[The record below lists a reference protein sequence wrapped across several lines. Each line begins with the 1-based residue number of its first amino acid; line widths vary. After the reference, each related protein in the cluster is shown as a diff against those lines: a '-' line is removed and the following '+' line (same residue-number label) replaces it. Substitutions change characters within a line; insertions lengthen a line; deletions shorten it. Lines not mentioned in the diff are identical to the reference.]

1 MSPFDKLFQAQVD
14 KLLSA
19 NDKRRAFFFRGFLPK
34 QIEFLIKHKTSL
46 YMNED
51 FIEDDCLQIQ
61 KIEANKRALVKQLT
75 LAENSVVGFYE
86 ELVAISSAVK
96 DVSLVFDGEI
106 VIIDNPLF
114 ESNVPSPLSLEQ
126 AVALFEYMQTDGK
139 AENDTLE
146 VLNRYYHEVNF
157 LDADHVLVAL
167 ANVHEDAH
175 YLRLPLFDNKDLT
188 EMAMINQPADEILEG
203 SSEDWLYRFSVM
215 SGAANEIVYV
225 VDSVCPHNLE
235 KGLFTVLAALSIPH
249 SIRRVDTRI
258 PEMEYDDSQ
267 FEKYLRRYWGPQAKF
282 RELKFYKQPSVSK
295 EITIISQGALVS
307 EIIDQCEAAR
317 DEDCTYR
324 DIFITAPTG
333 AGKSLLFQLPALY
346 MAEKYGLITIVV
358 TPLVALMHDQVAQLE
373 RERGVKNA
381 TFLNSKITFEE
392 RQQRI
397 QEIHDGKKSIIYLAP
412 ELLLASGLQPIV
424 GERSVGLLV
433 IDEVHTVTSWGRD
446 FRPDYCF
453 LGDFLKT
460 IKRTGQRFPLL
471 CLTATAVYSGP
482 DDVVNDTIAELD
494 LHNPILHLGNV
505 KRDNINFEIKPGVQD
520 GSGKR
525 VETVKQELII
535 ERLIKYVSK
544 GEKTLVYCPYRSQ
557 VDSIYGALP
566 TEYKIKIRR
575 YHSKIHDAERKITER
590 DYRDGKAIALI
601 CTKAFGMGIDVKD
614 IKHIIHFAPSGN
626 LSDYVQE
633 VGRAARDNSIVGLAH
648 MDFFSS
654 DMRYVKSLN
663 GISEMKQYQL
673 REMLKKLYSI
683 YSVKNHRNLLVAPDS
698 FAYLFE
704 DSDLENRTKSGFILL
719 AKDLKN
725 KYGIPILIVR
735 PKAMLTKNY
744 VNVPPEIEQE
754 FLAAFGNYATPLGFV
769 SDRVEAS
776 RNPSRGSDI
785 RIRNHG
791 KIYSVQMGELWEN
804 HFADIT
810 FGAFKRLFFQG
821 DLLKTS
827 KNAKLS
833 PRINVS
839 VQYDVPFEEVVQK
852 ITLLFETLVKVFSE
866 IKSRE
871 KRTFEEKELY
881 AILKERLPEFDISSI
896 QLGLILDMITLNV
909 DENAAFTES
918 RNSVRILQKR
928 KQKNQDAYEYLIGN
942 YYSIVKDYMIKYL
955 YQCQPN
961 REQTFQS
968 YVPMGQENTIS
979 ILPVLKLLQILEYAS
994 YELRGGE
1001 KAEIFIRINDP
1012 EKIRYLANS
1021 NYKNG
1026 MLQEIV
1032 RRHRQSQELLFSFFT
1047 KDMDDP
1053 TRWELIEDYFLGRT
1067 ADVEELLGVEFSLQ

>member
-19 NDKRRAFFFRGFLPK
+19 NNKRRAFFFRGFLPK
-34 QIEFLIKHKTSL
+34 QIEFLIKHKASL

-61 KIEANKRALVKQLT
+61 KIEANKRALVKQLA
-75 LAENSVVGFYE
+75 LAEDSVVGFYE

-157 LDADHVLVAL
+157 LDAEHVLVAL

-471 CLTATAVYSGP
+471 CLT
-482 DDVVNDTIAELD
+482 
-494 LHNPILHLGNV
+494 
-505 KRDNINFEIKPGVQD
+505 EI
-520 GSGKR
+520 
-525 VETVKQELII
+525 
-535 ERLIKYVSK
+535 
-544 GEKTLVYCPYRSQ
+544 
-557 VDSIYGALP
+557 
-566 TEYKIKIRR
+566 
-575 YHSKIHDAERKITER
+575 
-590 DYRDGKAIALI
+590 
-601 CTKAFGMGIDVKD
+601 
-614 IKHIIHFAPSGN
+614 
-626 LSDYVQE
+626 
-633 VGRAARDNSIVGLAH
+633 GRAHV
-648 MDFFSS
+648 
-654 DMRYVKSLN
+654 
-663 GISEMKQYQL
+663 
-673 REMLKKLYSI
+673 
-683 YSVKNHRNLLVAPDS
+683 
-698 FAYLFE
+698 
-704 DSDLENRTKSGFILL
+704 
-719 AKDLKN
+719 
-725 KYGIPILIVR
+725 
-735 PKAMLTKNY
+735 
-744 VNVPPEIEQE
+744 
-754 FLAAFGNYATPLGFV
+754 
-769 SDRVEAS
+769 
-776 RNPSRGSDI
+776 
-785 RIRNHG
+785 
-791 KIYSVQMGELWEN
+791 
-804 HFADIT
+804 
-810 FGAFKRLFFQG
+810 
-821 DLLKTS
+821 
-827 KNAKLS
+827 
-833 PRINVS
+833 
-839 VQYDVPFEEVVQK
+839 
-852 ITLLFETLVKVFSE
+852 
-866 IKSRE
+866 
-871 KRTFEEKELY
+871 
-881 AILKERLPEFDISSI
+881 
-896 QLGLILDMITLNV
+896 
-909 DENAAFTES
+909 
-918 RNSVRILQKR
+918 
-928 KQKNQDAYEYLIGN
+928 
-942 YYSIVKDYMIKYL
+942 
-955 YQCQPN
+955 
-961 REQTFQS
+961 
-968 YVPMGQENTIS
+968 
-979 ILPVLKLLQILEYAS
+979 
-994 YELRGGE
+994 
-1001 KAEIFIRINDP
+1001 
-1012 EKIRYLANS
+1012 
-1021 NYKNG
+1021 
-1026 MLQEIV
+1026 
-1032 RRHRQSQELLFSFFT
+1032 
-1047 KDMDDP
+1047 
-1053 TRWELIEDYFLGRT
+1053 
-1067 ADVEELLGVEFSLQ
+1067 